1 MFSQLIEF
9 VSNHYLLSTA
19 FVVLLCLFILNETR
33 RSGRSLTA
41 RELTVMVNQDTAVLV
56 DIRPKKDFTAG
67 HIAGAVSIPNDK
79 LASRISEL
87 DKFKDK
93 TVIVVDE
100 NGMHAGTACTALGKA
115 GFQVA
120 KLSGGVASWRADS
133 LPLVK

>member
-41 RELTVMVNQDTAVLV
+41 RELTVMVNQDAAVLV
-56 DIRPKKDFTAG
+56 DIRPKKDFAAG
-67 HIAGAVSIPNDK
+67 HIAGAMSIPNDK

-100 NGMHAGTACTALGKA
+100 NGMHAGTACAALGKA

-120 KLSGGVASWRADS
+120 KLSGGVAGWRADA